1 MATFTQVTQVNSH
14 NGFAKYNSTINIV
27 LVIIIS
33 ITVKTFLS
41 LKKIQQAPAYTAY
54 QVSNQ
59 EYDGTKAKIE

>member
-33 ITVKTFLS
+33 ITVNTFLS
-41 LKKIQQAPAYTAY
+41 
-54 QVSNQ
+54 
-59 EYDGTKAKIE
+59 